1 MILAGCYSIFL
12 KEGVFVS
19 GELNNEEIMR
29 LKLLSK
35 FFKGFADYN
44 RLCIFECLINKEKTV
59 SEIIEYT
66 GFGQSK
72 ISNHLK
78 CLRESDLVDLR
89 QDGKYVYYS
98 IKDDKIR
105 SILSIANESV
115 KEASEEK
122 YNCMRY

>member
-1 MILAGCYSIFL
+1 MKILCYIFMRESIDMTGQL
-12 KEGVFVS
+12 K
-19 GELNNEEIMR
+19 NEDIMR

-44 RLCIFECLINKEKTV
+44 RLCIFESLMDSEKTV

-66 GFGQSK
+66 GFSQSK

-78 CLRESDLVDLR
+78 CLRESDLVDAR
-89 QDGKYVYYS
+89 QDGKYTYYC

-105 SILSIANESV
+105 TILSIANDSV
-115 KEASEEK
+115 KDVSEEK